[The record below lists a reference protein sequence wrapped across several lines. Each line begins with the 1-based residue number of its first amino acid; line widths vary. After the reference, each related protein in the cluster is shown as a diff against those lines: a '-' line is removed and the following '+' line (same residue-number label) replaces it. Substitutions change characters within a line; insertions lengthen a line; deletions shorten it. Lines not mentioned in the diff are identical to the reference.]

1 MRRSLPVLIA
11 IFLCALSAVAAGLQP
26 TGSPGEF
33 GPSESQL
40 INDSIVGSSTLSAA
54 KITDQLTEARQLLQS
69 TPSPSGDSV
78 RLAVLD
84 PDSAQLSVLSLPKDE
99 FLTKDAQLTSTT
111 QFDRSVRIHVMRA
124 NGVNTAV
131 TVSDIASG
139 KSLVPLLVQ
148 YPIVK
153 QSKVTE
159 VAYYTSAHPALL
171 SPDVTSAGQ
180 AYVRTSLDEAAEE
193 LADRGVHISGDIVD
207 IAEHLCIVEHTDHK
221 RFLNEKPADLFPE
234 VLSLYALNQRDTFRY
249 SVSTAGAGGM
259 IQMIPRTYDGIRENH
274 QNISLTP
281 DFVTGMRDHENALK
295 AMLLYMNDTWNV
307 LASKPEVQDALRT
320 GIATKP
326 ELLAAGYNSNPQRL
340 PGYLKDGGSAWRT
353 IIPSETQMYLAIYSS
368 VDKTISFQRDASS
381 DKDVLS
387 TASFAFGNEGPN
399 SLPFVSWIGSRI
411 LNGLAI
417 SLLR

>member
-1 MRRSLPVLIA
+1 M
-11 IFLCALSAVAAGLQP
+11 
-26 TGSPGEF
+26 
-33 GPSESQL
+33 
-40 INDSIVGSSTLSAA
+40 
-54 KITDQLTEARQLLQS
+54 LQS
-69 TPSPSGDSV
+69 TPSPSSDSV
-78 RLAVLD
+78 KLAVLD
-84 PDSAQLSVLSLPKDE
+84 PDSAQLSVFTLPKDQ
-99 FLTKDAQLTSTT
+99 FLTKDADLTSTT

-131 TVSDIASG
+131 TVSDSTSG

-153 QSKVTE
+153 QNKVTE
-159 VAYYTSAHPALL
+159 VAFYTSVHPALL

-180 AYVRTSLDEAAEE
+180 AYVRTLLEQAAEE
-193 LADRGVHISGDIVD
+193 LADQGVHISGDIVD

-234 VLSLYALNQRDTFRY
+234 VLSLYALNQGDTFRY

-259 IQMIPRTYDGIRENH
+259 IQMIPRTYEGIRENH
-274 QNISLTP
+274 SNISLTP

-295 AMLLYMNDTWNV
+295 AMLLYMNDTWKV
-307 LASKPEVQDALRT
+307 LASSNEVQDAVRT

-326 ELLAAGYNSNPQRL
+326 ELLAAGYNSNPLRL
-340 PGYLKDGGSAWRT
+340 PGYLKNGGSAWRT
-353 IIPSETQMYLAIYSS
+353 LIPAETQMYLSIYSS
-368 VDKTISFQRDASS
+368 VDNTISFPGNASQ
-381 DKDVLS
+381 DNHLFS
-387 TASFAFGNEGPN
+387 TASLSFSNGRTN
-399 SLPFVSWIGSRI
+399 SVPLVSWIGARI

>member
-11 IFLCALSAVAAGLQP
+11 IFLCALSAIAAGLQP
-26 TGSPGEF
+26 TGSPVEF
-33 GPSESQL
+33 GPSKSQS
-40 INDSIVGSSTLSAA
+40 IDDAIVGSSPLSAA

-69 TPSPSGDSV
+69 TPSPSSDSV

-84 PDSAQLSVLSLPKDE
+84 PDSAQVSVLSLPKDE

-131 TVSDIASG
+131 TVSDMASG

-180 AYVRTSLDEAAEE
+180 AYVRTSLEQAAEE
-193 LADRGVHISGDIVD
+193 LADRGVPISDDIVD

-234 VLSLYALNQRDTFRY
+234 VLSLYALNQGDTFRY

-259 IQMIPRTYDGIRENH
+259 IQMIPQTYEGIRESH
-274 QNISLTP
+274 QHISLTP
-281 DFVTGMRDHENALK
+281 DFVAGMRDHENALK

-307 LASKPEVQDALRT
+307 LASKSEVQDALRT

-326 ELLAAGYNSNPQRL
+326 ELLAAGYNSNPLRL

-368 VDKTISFQRDASS
+368 VDKTVSFKRDASG
-381 DKDVLS
+381 DEDVLS
-387 TASFAFGNEGPN
+387 TSSFAFGNEGTN
-399 SLPFVSWIGSRI
+399 SLPFVSWFGSRI